1 MTASKSTRARNARAA
16 ARNGTANRAG
26 TAARSGAAGRSAAEG
41 TGTAAGASAA
51 AGTGTG
57 AKNGTAAKNG
67 AAETGAAVRNGS
79 AGSGTRDLSRTAN
92 GGTAVRT
99 RPGSAR
105 ADAAGRAGRGDVR
118 ARTVA
123 DETASAGPSL
133 WLQLTT
139 FVLALAG
146 LGVSTYLTIAH
157 FTEAQLA
164 GCSETSGLV
173 DCTKVTT
180 SAQSYLIGIPVA
192 LLGLLFYV
200 FAVAIMSPW
209 AWRAQRREIHLARIA
224 AMVAGIGFVIYLL
237 YAELFIIGN
246 ICLYCTSV
254 HVITF
259 LIFVLVMF
267 SAAMWGLRPAA
278 RRPAESLETAG

>member
-16 ARNGTANRAG
+16 ARNGTANRGG
-26 TAARSGAAGRSAAEG
+26 TARNGAAG
-41 TGTAAGASAA
+41 
-51 AGTGTG
+51 
-57 AKNGTAAKNG
+57 
-67 AAETGAAVRNGS
+67 TGAAVRNGS
-79 AGSGTRDLSRTAN
+79 AAAVTRDVNRAAN
-92 GGTAVRT
+92 GGTALRT

-105 ADAAGRAGRGDVR
+105 DLRAQAA
-118 ARTVA
+118 A

-157 FTEAQLA
+157 FTQSTLA

-180 SAQSYLIGIPVA
+180 SAQSYVFGIPVA

-209 AWRAQRREIHLARIA
+209 AWRAQRRQIHQARIA

-259 LIFVLVMF
+259 VIFVLVMF

-278 RRPAESLETAG
+278 RRSADSPETAE